1 MLITKREKYTLISS
15 DENSFSDFFSSFL
28 AKKDDFEKE
37 HLVILISDNIIT
49 IKKEFMLFLDFSD
62 KNKENGTSFVIVNST
77 INIDDF
83 PKKYN
88 IVPTIIEAEDILEME
103 EIEREL
109 GF

>member
-1 MLITKREKYTLISS
+1 M
-15 DENSFSDFFSSFL
+15 
-28 AKKDDFEKE
+28 KKDDFEKE

-49 IKKEFMLFLDFSD
+49 SKKEFMLFLDFSD
-62 KNKENGTSFVIVNST
+62 KKKENGTSFVIVNST

-88 IVPTIIEAEDILEME
+88 IVTTIIEAEDILEME